1 MPESV
6 MQCIVLV

>member
-6 MQCIVLV
+6 NVW

>member
-6 MQCIVLV
+6 

>member
-6 MQCIVLV
+6 V